1 MARARLRPACALSS
15 RADCRDRPPSLPR
28 KPRGPA
34 WRQSGWGT
42 QPGAALGMA
51 QADSAATSRKGV
63 ARWHLFG
70 SGNPCTRKGC
80 QDFHLRV
87 VAGADPGIA
96 RRCQPCFWPFATPR
110 GRRLISLS
118 IHHQVMDRR
127 SMWDLDTFGLGTHT
141 PGRYPGLVFS
151 APAATQ
157 GPHWSA
163 IAG

>member
-1 MARARLRPACALSS
+1 
-15 RADCRDRPPSLPR
+15 
-28 KPRGPA
+28 
-34 WRQSGWGT
+34 
-42 QPGAALGMA
+42 MA

-70 SGNPCTRKGC
+70 SGNPCTLKGC

-87 VAGADPGIA
+87 VCGISPQ
-96 RRCQPCFWPFATPR
+96 RTPYCF
-110 GRRLISLS
+110 GLSVQRLPEGNFRLA
-118 IHHQVMDRR
+118 HHQVMDRR

-141 PGRYPGLVFS
+141 PGRYSGLVSS